1 MRPLLRRGRLEEYL
15 YLCVQRIVPANVGHG
30 LNGKEMAAENIS
42 YTDEEL
48 AGLKQVLYEIL
59 GRVDDICRRHGLRYF
74 VTGGTAI
81 GAYFWESILPWD
93 DDVDVGMPRPDYER
107 FLSIA
112 QEELGDAYFLQTTDT
127 EPHSL
132 FYFAKVRK
140 NGTLFEEW
148 DFRHVHMH
156 QGIYVDIFPFD
167 RIPRQRWRERLQY
180 QAANL
185 LNGLLIAKE
194 IWQWE
199 HCGRC
204 QVDKPRPR
212 GVLPCLATRVLVT
225 LLPKRVIVR
234 MLHRVQTWYDGD
246 ETLTRCKNI
255 LTPTERVDIDH
266 VTHAQT
272 VQFGPLRVYAP
283 ADLLGYLN
291 EHYGQVRRD
300 IPEEQR
306 VSHRPARLKTK

>member
-1 MRPLLRRGRLEEYL
+1 MAEE
-15 YLCVQRIVPANVGHG
+15 GT
-30 LNGKEMAAENIS
+30 S
-42 YTDEEL
+42 YTEEEL
-48 AGLKQVLYEIL
+48 ARLKQVLYEIL
-59 GRVDDICRRHGLRYF
+59 GRVAEICERHGLRYF
-74 VTGGTAI
+74 ITGGTAI

-112 QEELGDAYFLQTTDT
+112 QEELGDTYFLQTTDT
-127 EPHSL
+127 DPHAL

-148 DFRHVHMH
+148 DFRHVNMH

-167 RIPRQRWRERLQY
+167 RVPVQPWRERLQY

-185 LNGLLIAKE
+185 LNGLLIAHE
-194 IWQWE
+194 IWQWK
-199 HCGRC
+199 HCGHC

-212 GVLPCLATRVLVT
+212 GFLPCLMTRMLVT
-225 LLPKRVIVR
+225 LLPKRVVAR
-234 MLHRVQTWYDGD
+234 LLRWVQMWYDGD
-246 ETLTRCKNI
+246 ASLTRCKNI

-266 VTHAQT
+266 VTHARK
-272 VQFGPLRVYAP
+272 VRLGPLQVCAP

-300 IPEEQR
+300 IPTDQR
-306 VSHRPARLKTK
+306 VSHRPACLKTQ